1 MNVFVDKEEF
11 IKHLQQHNQKAFKRF
26 FYNWHR
32 PLCYFA
38 SRIIKDS
45 DVAEDLVQDVF
56 VAFWKQ
62 DLNAFQN
69 EKAMKIYL
77 YNSLKNSCLNYLRDL
92 EIQNRNNKNTVS
104 ASEEDTDSFLLKQ
117 IESEVI
123 SELFQAIDELSER
136 CREIFCMAY
145 LNEKEEK
152 QIAAQLNISV
162 NTVKTQKLRA
172 KSYLRER
179 LGDLF
184 VYTSLFFTG
193 F

>member
-1 MNVFVDKEEF
+1 MDKEEF
-11 IKHLQQHNQKAFKRF
+11 IKHLQQHDQKAFKQF

-32 PLCYFA
+32 PLCFFA

-69 EKAMKIYL
+69 EKAMKTYL

-92 EIQNRNNKNTVS
+92 EIQNRNNKNAVPV
-104 ASEEDTDSFLLKQ
+104 SEEDTDSFLLKQ

-123 SELFQAIDELSER
+123 SELFQAIDELPER

-145 LNEKEEK
+145 LNVENIKSLDPLLYS
-152 QIAAQLNISV
+152 QL
-162 NTVKTQKLRA
+162 THQKYIRT
-172 KSYLRER
+172 K
-179 LGDLF
+179 
-184 VYTSLFFTG
+184 
-193 F
+193 

>member
-11 IKHLQQHNQKAFKRF
+11 IKHLQQHDQKAFKQF
-26 FYNWHR
+26 FYNWHS
-32 PLCYFA
+32 PLCFFA

-69 EKAMKIYL
+69 EKAMKTYL

-92 EIQNRNNKNTVS
+92 EIQNRNNKNAVPV
-104 ASEEDTDSFLLKQ
+104 SEEDTDSFLLKQ

-123 SELFQAIDELSER
+123 SELFQAIDELPER

>member
-11 IKHLQQHNQKAFKRF
+11 IKHLRQHDQKAFKQF

-32 PLCYFA
+32 PLCFFA

-69 EKAMKIYL
+69 EKAMKTYL

-92 EIQNRNNKNTVS
+92 EIQNRNNKKAMPV
-104 ASEEDTDSFLLKQ
+104 SEEDTDSFLLKQ

-123 SELFQAIDELSER
+123 SELFQAIDELPVR

-145 LNEKEEK
+145 LHEKEEK

>member
-1 MNVFVDKEEF
+1 MDKDELVE
-11 IKHLQQHNQKAFKRF
+11 HLQQYDRKAFKQF

-32 PLCYFA
+32 PLCFFA

-69 EKAMKIYL
+69 EKAMKTYL
-77 YNSLKNSCLNYLRDL
+77 YNSLKNSCLNYLRNL
-92 EIQNRNNKNTVS
+92 EIQNRNNKKAMPS
-104 ASEEDTDSFLLKQ
+104 SEEDPDSFLLKQ
-117 IESEVI
+117 MESEVI
-123 SELFQAIDELSER
+123 SELFQAIDELPER

-145 LNEKEEK
+145 LHEKEEK
-152 QIAAQLNISV
+152 QIAMQLNISV

-184 VYTSLFFTG
+184 VYTSLFFIE